1 MNWKYGENEYVK
13 IFRKLINW
21 EWFTDVNTC
30 HLFVYCLLKA
40 NWKDG
45 SWKGIAYKRGQFITS
60 LETMSQ
66 ETGLSVRKVRT
77 ALKHLILTNEVT
89 NQVTSNYRLISV
101 VNYDLYQSKR
111 QTERQGDDKAA
122 TKQRQSDDNS
132 IRNIKNNKEVQ
143 EDNMA
148 SPEDEDEEGYVV
160 PRRGEDGEWII

>member
-111 QTERQGDDKAA
+111 QTERQGDDKAV

-132 IRNIKNNKEVQ
+132 IRNIKNNKEV
-143 EDNMA
+143 EEYNMA

-160 PRRGEDGEWII
+160 PRRGEDGEWIV

>member
-111 QTERQGDDKAA
+111 QTERQGDDKAV

-132 IRNIKNNKEVQ
+132 IRNIKNNKEV
-143 EDNMA
+143 EEYNMA
-148 SPEDEDEEGYVV
+148 SPEEDDEEGYVV
-160 PRRGEDGEWII
+160 PRRGEDGKWIV

>member
-132 IRNIKNNKEVQ
+132 IRNIKNNKEVK
-143 EDNMA
+143 EYNMA

>member
-132 IRNIKNNKEVQ
+132 IRNIKNNKEV
-143 EDNMA
+143 EEYNMA

>member
-111 QTERQGDDKAA
+111 QTERQGDDKAV

-148 SPEDEDEEGYVV
+148 SPEDDDEEGYVV

>member
-77 ALKHLILTNEVT
+77 ALNHLILTNEVT

-111 QTERQGDDKAA
+111 QTERQGDDKAV

-132 IRNIKNNKEVQ
+132 IRNIKNNKEV
-143 EDNMA
+143 EEYNMA

>member
-60 LETMSQ
+60 RETMSQ

-111 QTERQGDDKAA
+111 QTERQGDDKAV

-132 IRNIKNNKEVQ
+132 IRNIKNNKEV
-143 EDNMA
+143 EEYNMA

>member
-132 IRNIKNNKEVQ
+132 IRNIKNNKEV
-143 EDNMA
+143 EEYNMA

-160 PRRGEDGEWII
+160 PRRGEDGEWIV